1 MTIEPLNDYVV
12 VEVIKNENEGGGVI
26 LPEAHKKEEFGM
38 GLVLAADPDNLAV
51 NKGDRVLFDKYLLI
65 TVKVEGEDGVE
76 EVKFIKFD
84 DILGIV
90 KPEDID
96 VSQ

>member
-12 VEVIKNENEGGGVI
+12 VEVIKNENEGGGVY

-51 NKGDRVLFDKYLLI
+51 NKGDHVLFDKYLLI
-65 TVKVEGEDGVE
+65 TVKVEGENGTE

-84 DILGIV
+84 DIMGIV

-96 VSQ
+96 VSK